1 MQIGNFLKKGS
12 GPILESKVMGAIFR
26 AKGEKKNKK
35 GKKYLTRAKY
45 LKNSQK
51 CRNLKYLN
59 ISKKGR

>member
-26 AKGEKKNKK
+26 AKGERKKK